1 MRFAEGTATM
11 RALVVG
17 VGDWERGDEA
27 APLEV
32 ARRIAETA
40 PEGVTAIGW
49 EGSPLELVERW
60 AGFDRVVIVCAGNAD
75 LEIGGL
81 STLTLTPKGE
91 DRVPAPLHADLVRAL
106 ALANGPE
113 RISPP
118 LEVVAIG
125 VGPAA
130 MGERDA
136 AQDATG
142 LNPAVARAVRRL
154 SERIRAALVG
164 GHPLTLDEIPSTT
177 VPSDATSAAWAGLR
191 SVDGALARLEDAIRC
206 WEHADAC
213 AAFVTG
219 EAAVRAVLHA
229 THGGAPRVVAVLDWN
244 SVALRTLVAHGA
256 QLRSVAADDATALE
270 AAIDDGVDQLWITS
284 PVGPNLRIYDVAR
297 LARRA
302 RGEGA
307 IVVFDATG
315 ATAVPPHPLLFGA
328 DLVVHA
334 DIAALAGTGA
344 VGQAAASDQEL
355 RGGLVAGDAELVA
368 NTVEQRNRTDAR
380 MRPITA
386 ERLIA
391 GFRSHPL
398 RAERRATNA
407 LAVARFLKRHPRVRE
422 VAYPGLPGHPD
433 AGRVPECGPA
443 RWGPVLTCT
452 IDLPE
457 DPAEVLGRLRWMRCG
472 ELDALSDGVVT
483 SCAALGE
490 GDRGG
495 MRLRLTCG
503 IEDADDLLDDLDA
516 ALGGA

>member
-1 MRFAEGTATM
+1 M

-40 PEGVTAIGW
+40 PDGVTAIGW
-49 EGSPLELVERW
+49 EGSPIELVDRW
-60 AGFDRVVIVCAGNAD
+60 AGYDRVVVVYAGNAD
-75 LEIGGL
+75 LEVGGL
-81 STLTLTPKGE
+81 SALPLAPAGE
-91 DRVPAPLHADLVRAL
+91 TRSPAPVDADLVRAL
-106 ALANGPE
+106 ALATGPE
-113 RISPP
+113 RIAPP
-118 LEVVAIG
+118 MELVAIG

-130 MGERDA
+130 PRARSEDG
-136 AQDATG
+136 TSG
-142 LNPAVARAVRRL
+142 LSPAVARAVRQV
-154 SERIRAALVG
+154 SERIRTALAG
-164 GHPLTLDEIPSTT
+164 GLPLTLEALPSTA

-191 SVDGALARLEDAIRC
+191 PVDGPLGNLEDALKH

-229 THGGAPRVVAVLDWN
+229 THGDAPRVVAVLDPN

-256 QLRSVAADDATALE
+256 QLRAVAADDAAALE

-284 PVGPNLRIYDVAR
+284 PAGPNLRVFDLAR

-302 RGEGA
+302 SGEGA
-307 IVVFDATG
+307 VVVFDATG
-315 ATAVPPHPLLFGA
+315 ATAVPPHPLRMGA

-334 DIAALAGTGA
+334 DVAALAGAGGI
-344 VGQAAASDQEL
+344 GQPAAGDQEL

-368 NTVEQRNRTDAR
+368 RAADERARTDAR
-380 MRPITA
+380 MRPVTA
-386 ERLIA
+386 ERLLA

-398 RAERRATNA
+398 RVERRAANA
-407 LAVARFLKRHPRVRE
+407 HTLARYLKRHPRVRD

-433 AGRVPECGPA
+433 AGRVPECGPG
-443 RWGPVLTCT
+443 RWGPTLACT
-452 IDLPE
+452 IDPPE
-457 DPAEVLGRLRWMRCG
+457 DVAALLARLRWIRCG
-472 ELDALSDGVVT
+472 EPGALSDGVVT
-483 SCAALGE
+483 LCTPFGE
-490 GDRGG
+490 GDGG
-495 MRLRLTCG
+495 GVRLRLTCG